1 MSSPDVR
8 AIREDAPVGKS
19 VRVEDIVQRRLSSIS
34 TSNED
39 SFESSAEEFSS
50 PHPALADLRPQGVGL
65 TFSWLPSPD
74 GGRWQ
79 TIAPPR
85 SSYRLPTRLPRFAL
99 PAQRPARGKGRPS
112 KLLADPVRSQ
122 AVALLVDGGD
132 VDQREATRL
141 LYGSVYAD
149 PDFERDYKRVRDAL
163 KVGRELFVLAG
174 VLPWWAFLCDGGQMP
189 SQWWT
194 TDRFAEGV
202 QAWIEDSIT
211 HPARREPTTVQERL
225 KQQNADLQAEVKADG
240 RRQSPWFY
248 LASGEWLQERRSRW
262 YESERRERAVAALQA
277 KPGWRIS

>member
-1 MSSPDVR
+1 M
-8 AIREDAPVGKS
+8 GKS

-34 TSNED
+34 TSRED
-39 SFESSAEEFSS
+39 SFESSAGEFSS
-50 PHPALADLRPQGVGL
+50 PHPALADLRTQGLGL

-79 TIAPPR
+79 AIASPR

-112 KLLADPVRSQ
+112 KLFADPVRSQ
-122 AVALLVDGGD
+122 TVALLVDCGG
-132 VDQREATRL
+132 VNQREATRL
-141 LYGSVYAD
+141 LYGSVYGD
-149 PDFERDYKRVRDAL
+149 CDLERDCDFERDYKRVRDAL
-163 KVGRELFVLAG
+163 KAGRELFVLAG

-189 SQWWT
+189 SEWWT

-240 RRQSPWFY
+240 RRQNPWFY
-248 LASGEWLQERRSRW
+248 LASGEWLEERRSGW
-262 YESERRERAVAALQA
+262 DESEQRERAVAALQA